1 MRSNAGADAVLFTQ
15 RGEAISGLKDKPNEL
30 LCVRVQ
36 MRRQPPRHAFPF
48 LFRIQKEGRGGGGGL
63 GD

>member
-1 MRSNAGADAVLFTQ
+1 MHQARASVLFTQ
-15 RGEAISGLKDKPNEL
+15 LSGAISGLKDKPNEL

-36 MRRQPPRHAFPF
+36 MRDTILPSLLPYS
-48 LFRIQKEGRGGGGGL
+48 IQRDSL

>member
-1 MRSNAGADAVLFTQ
+1 MRQARAGVLFTQ
-15 RGEAISGLKDKPNEL
+15 LSGAISGLKDKPNEL

-36 MRRQPPRHAFPF
+36 MRNTIHPLLP
-48 LFRIQKEGRGGGGGL
+48 LSIQRDSL